1 MMQKTD
7 TRSRTSALRRGL
19 DDTAAE
25 LSRRKY
31 GSNVLRRRK
40 SRSFIARFFN
50 NLGDPV
56 IKVLLGALAANIIF
70 TIGHTDWI
78 ETLGIALSVITATTV
93 STISE
98 YGGEAAFGRL
108 AAEAERGMCRVR
120 RGGSVRMLP
129 ISDIVV
135 GDVVLLGAGEAV
147 PADGYIISGRI
158 VLDQSAM
165 TGETREVE
173 KTALQRL
180 PNDRPCDDGNTS
192 GSAGAC
198 AAHPAYECTACGSPQ
213 PSDPCGALRGCLVIG
228 GGAEML
234 VTAVGDSTSL
244 GGISGE
250 LQEET
255 RESPLKLRLSRL
267 ASQISRLG
275 YAAAAIVAAAF
286 LFNAFV
292 ADSGYI
298 GSVILMKLRDTSYLM
313 EKLLAALTLGL
324 TVVVV
329 AVPEGLP
336 MMIAVVLSANIRRM
350 VGEGVLVRKPVGI
363 EAAGSMNI
371 LFTDKTGTLTE
382 GRMSVGGIILGD
394 GRQVSS
400 PAELRRCF
408 PALWREYRAS
418 AYLNTASSPG
428 HDSKGSGQN
437 VMIPIG
443 GNAADRAIMA
453 SALEFEPPSTDAD
466 NIYADLPSCTRR
478 LDFDSKRKY
487 SACRCAADG
496 GRVYIK
502 GAPEVL
508 LPRACGYI
516 DEHGNAHR
524 ADLRRFALS
533 ISALRRGGG
542 RVLLIA
548 EGRGECGEGMIP
560 HDLYI
565 IAAVELRDRL
575 RKTSAQTVGELR
587 GAGIKVV
594 MITGDSAETAEA
606 IARSCGILGR
616 GAERVLTSSEL
627 AGMSDDEIGEI
638 LPQLGVVAR
647 AVPSDKSRLVKIAQ
661 ERGLVVGMTGDGIN
675 DAPAL
680 RRADIGFAMGSG
692 TDVAREASDIVLLRD
707 DLSSV
712 ASSVLYGRNIFKSIR
727 KFITLQLTMNL
738 CAVGVS
744 MIGPFIGIDAPVTV
758 VQMLWINIIMDTL
771 GGLAFAGEGALPA
784 CMREPPKRRDEPILN
799 RYMINQIAT
808 LGSFTVA
815 LSLAFLKLPFFTD
828 RFRYAV
834 DDRYLLTAFFAFFIF
849 AGVFNCFNART
860 DRLNILANIKKNPAF
875 ITIMS
880 AVLIIQIGFVYLG
893 GEVLRTVPLTPREL
907 AWAMFF
913 SLAVFPIDFLRK
925 LFWRLRKNGGGY

>member
-1 MMQKTD
+1 MQKTD
-7 TRSRTSALRRGL
+7 TRSLAAEWRRGL
-19 DDTAAE
+19 SEEAAE

-31 GSNVLRRRK
+31 GTNSLRTRK
-40 SRSFIARFFN
+40 SRGFISRFLK

-98 YGGEAAFGRL
+98 YGGEAAFKRL
-108 AAEAERGMCRVR
+108 AAEAGHGCCRVR
-120 RGGSVRMLP
+120 RAGQVRELP

-135 GDVVLLGAGEAV
+135 GDVVLLGAGEAI
-147 PADGYIISGRI
+147 PADGYIISGQI
-158 VLDQSAM
+158 GVDQSAM
-165 TGETREVE
+165 TGETREAE
-173 KTALQRL
+173 KTALRRL
-180 PNDRPCDDGNTS
+180 PNAGISTDRHTYS
-192 GSAGAC
+192 GEMYDAIGEC
-198 AAHPAYECTACGSPQ
+198 AKRGSPL
-213 PSDPCGALRGCLVIG
+213 PSDPCGALRGCLVISG
-228 GGAEML
+228 EAEML
-234 VTAVGDSTSL
+234 VSAVGDLTSL

-255 RESPLKLRLSRL
+255 RESPLKLRLSHL

-292 ADSGYI
+292 IDSGYI
-298 GSVILMKLRDTSYLM
+298 GSIIIMKLRDASYLI
-313 EKLLAALTLGL
+313 EKLLSALTLGL

-350 VGEGVLVRKPVGI
+350 VNKGVLVRKPVGI

-382 GRMSVGGIILGD
+382 GHMTVGDVILGN
-394 GRQVSS
+394 GRRLAS
-400 PAELRRCF
+400 PDELRQISG
-408 PALWREYRAS
+408 ALWREYRTS
-418 AYLNTASSPG
+418 AYLNTASAPG
-428 HDSKGSGQN
+428 SDYTLGEKKRSNGKCSM
-437 VMIPIG
+437 VPIG

-453 SALEFEPPSTDAD
+453 SVLELELSNAD
-466 NIYADLPSCTRR
+466 IIADLPICLRR
-478 LDFDSKRKY
+478 LPFDSKRKY
-487 SACRCAADG
+487 SACRCSADG
-496 GRVYIK
+496 GKIYIK

-516 DEHGNAHR
+516 DEHGYACR
-524 ADLRRFALS
+524 ADLRRFAS
-533 ISALRRGGG
+533 AISAARRGGG
-542 RVLLIA
+542 RILLIA
-548 EGRGECGEGMIP
+548 TGTGSYGGDMIP
-560 HDLYI
+560 RELYI

-575 RKTSAQTVGELR
+575 RPTAEDTVGELR
-587 GAGIKVV
+587 RAGIKVV
-594 MITGDSAETAEA
+594 MITGDSAETAEV

-616 GAERVLTSSEL
+616 GIDKVISSDEL
-627 AGMSDDEIGEI
+627 AEMSDDDVGAI
-638 LPQLGVVAR
+638 LPRLGVVAR
-647 AVPSDKSRLVKIAQ
+647 AVPSDKSRLVRIAQ
-661 ERGLVVGMTGDGIN
+661 KLGLVVGMTGDGIN

-692 TDVAREASDIVLLRD
+692 TDVARDASDIVLLRD

-712 ASSVLYGRNIFKSIR
+712 ASAVLYGRNIFKSIR

-744 MIGPFIGIDAPVTV
+744 MIGPFVGIDAPVTV

-771 GGLAFAGEGALPA
+771 GGLAFAGEGALPS

-799 RYMINQIAT
+799 RYMINQIAV
-808 LGSFTVA
+808 LGIFTVA
-815 LSLAFLKLPFFTD
+815 LSLAFLKLPFFTC
-828 RFRYAV
+828 RFRYAA
-834 DDRYLLTAFFAFFIF
+834 DDKYLLTAFFAFFIF

-875 ITIMS
+875 IGIMS
-880 AVLIIQIGFVYLG
+880 AVLIIQIAFVYLG
-893 GEVLRTVPLTPREL
+893 GEVLRTVPLTAAEL
-907 AWAMFF
+907 ACAMLS
-913 SLAVFPIDFLRK
+913 SLAVFPIELVRK